1 MKNVILAAAAVTMI
15 ACGPRA
21 IHIPPS
27 GGEAAGVLLPQDTG
41 PSAAEMDVAYS
52 SGTSLGARMAIVRSY
67 VEHIEGR
74 IPGVV
79 TTDSSLTMVET
90 YLTPDSFADVSEEEW
105 GQMNSYYDGAV
116 LKRIRMLPVSPETG
130 TEEFYFND
138 GKLVYAFY
146 DPNGANK
153 ADGKDE
159 NEAKGGERFFFGEE
173 GLISWI
179 KDGVAIDS
187 SNPDFAYWSEQLLRE
202 ADRFSRGTR

>member
-1 MKNVILAAAAVTMI
+1 MKHVILAAAAVTMI
-15 ACGPRA
+15 SACGPRA

-27 GGEAAGVLLPQDTG
+27 REAGGVLLPQDVG

-52 SGTSLGARMAIVRSY
+52 SGTALGARMAIVRSY

-74 IPGVV
+74 VPGLVP
-79 TTDSSLTMVET
+79 TDSSLTMVET

-105 GQMNSYYDGAV
+105 GQMNTYYDGAV

-146 DPNGANK
+146 DPNGATK

-179 KDGVAIDS
+179 KDGVAMDTGS
-187 SNPDFAYWSEQLLRE
+187 ADFRYWSEQLLRE
-202 ADRFSRGTR
+202 ADRFSRGTK